1 MTSRE
6 YEINPRDLE
15 LLNKSTALNG
25 NAAVYRGLVGHT
37 TKTKDLPNG
46 NKLVEEEEIF
56 MLNGE
61 GYDLGAEALEYN
73 NTRIKKLLEY
83 NNTRIKKLKE
93 HNARV
98 LSSKVE
104 LISKRRAKRKLAKSL
119 AKIAKRRNRN

>member
-61 GYDLGAEALEYN
+61 GYDLSAEA
-73 NTRIKKLLEY
+73 LEY

-93 HNARV
+93 HNAKV
-98 LSSKVE
+98 LSSKAE